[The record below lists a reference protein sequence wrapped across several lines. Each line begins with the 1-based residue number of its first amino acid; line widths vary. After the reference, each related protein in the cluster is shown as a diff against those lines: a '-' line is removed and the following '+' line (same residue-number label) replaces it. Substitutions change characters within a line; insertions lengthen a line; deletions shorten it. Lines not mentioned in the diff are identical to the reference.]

1 MIDTNLIQDNMYY
14 AGPYLNPRDTFGW
27 NEELVQDLES
37 VKTAPVA
44 LKDYLDNLEANLT
57 DKELSKIKDTPK
69 GRQALYDDL
78 SAVGI
83 KCLGIGKDTKHAVG
97 DATKRLNAIYKRLAP
112 GQYANFAAMKWSY
125 LDPEYLI
132 EDQVILPNHKIL
144 CIIEQLG

>member
-14 AGPYLNPRDTFGW
+14 EGPYLNPRATFGW
-27 NEELVQDLES
+27 NEELIRDLES
-37 VKTAPVA
+37 DKTAPVG
-44 LKDYLDNLEANLT
+44 LKEYLYNLEANLT

-69 GRQALYDDL
+69 GKQALYDDL

-83 KCLGIGKDTKHAVG
+83 KCLGIGKDTNHAVG

-112 GQYANFAAMKWSY
+112 EQYGNFAAMKWSY

-132 EDQVILPNHKIL
+132 EDQVILPDHKIL

>member
-1 MIDTNLIQDNMYY
+1 MVGDNIYY
-14 AGPYLNPRDTFGW
+14 EGPYLNPRDTFGW
-27 NEELVQDLES
+27 TEELVQYLES
-37 VKTAPVA
+37 VKTAPA
-44 LKDYLDNLEANLT
+44 GLKEYLNNLEANLT

-112 GQYANFAAMKWSY
+112 GQYKNFAALKWSY

-132 EDQVILPNHKIL
+132 EDQVIVHDHKIL